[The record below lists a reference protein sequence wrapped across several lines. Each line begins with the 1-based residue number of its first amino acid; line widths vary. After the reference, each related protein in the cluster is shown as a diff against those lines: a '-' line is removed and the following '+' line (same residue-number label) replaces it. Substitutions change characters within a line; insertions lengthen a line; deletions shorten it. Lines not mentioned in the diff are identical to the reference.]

1 MATADT
7 TALDNQATPIA
18 NGLPNLFGLAQTP
31 VMRNLILGVAAALVL
46 ALMIGIWLWSQ
57 QPDYKVLFANFND
70 RDGGAIVASLQQQN
84 IPYKYS
90 ETGNAILVPANQVHD
105 ARLRLAAQG
114 LPKGGNVGF
123 ELMENQKLGT
133 SQFLEQVNFQ
143 RALEGELARS
153 IQSVSSVQSARVHL
167 AIPKSQVFI
176 RDQQKPSAS
185 VILNLY
191 PGRSLDQQ
199 QVSAMLHLIASS
211 IPDLSAK
218 NVTIVDQNGNLLSDP
233 NKQAANHGLDPNQL
247 KYVQEYQQNLVKR
260 IEALLSPIV
269 GASNIRAEATA
280 DIDFSKSEQAAE
292 TYRPNTPPEGAAIRS
307 QQSSETYNK
316 TPGQSGIP
324 GAVSNQPPV
333 PATAPIV
340 ASAATASSNANA
352 SGLTQKDSTTNYE
365 VDKTIRYTQQAMG
378 GVKRL
383 TVALLVNYKNEY
395 DKNGKATPR
404 PLTDLEKAQIT
415 ELVKDAIGFS
425 KDRGDSINLVNS
437 PFAPPEKEAIVDLPL
452 WKQPEMIQMAKEYG
466 RYLLV
471 FLVLAYLFFGYL
483 KPILYKIMGKDKA
496 TLEAA
501 AAAAEAEKAAK
512 EAAEAAAQEE
522 EEDSVVSLSEEA
534 AQIHHPG
541 SSYEN
546 NLTMARELA
555 KNDPRIVANVIKA
568 WMSNE

>member
-7 TALDNQATPIA
+7 TALDSTTPPVA

-31 VMRNLILGVAAALVL
+31 AMRNLLLGVAAALVL
-46 ALMIGIWLWSQ
+46 SLMVGVWLWSQ

-90 ETGNAILVPANQVHD
+90 ETGNAILVPSNQVHD

-260 IEALLSPIV
+260 IELLLTPIV
-269 GASNIRAEATA
+269 GANNIRAEATA

-292 TYRPNTPPEGAAIRS
+292 TYRPNTPPEGATIRS

-316 TPGQSGIP
+316 NPGQAGIP
-324 GAVSNQPPV
+324 GALSNQPPV

-340 ASAATASSNANA
+340 ASGATTASNATAN
-352 SGLTQKDSTTNYE
+352 GLTQKDSTTNYE

-404 PLTDLEKAQIT
+404 PLSDIEKAQIT
-415 ELVKDAIGFS
+415 DLVKDAIGFS

-483 KPILYKIMGKDKA
+483 KPILYKIMGKDKE
-496 TLEAA
+496 TLAAA

-512 EAAEAAAQEE
+512 EAAEAAAAEE
-522 EEDSVVSLSEEA
+522 EEDAVVNLSEEA
-534 AQIHHPG
+534 SQASHPS
-541 SSYEN
+541 SSYET

-555 KNDPRIVANVIKA
+555 KNDPRVVANVIKA

>member
-1 MATADT
+1 M
-7 TALDNQATPIA
+7 
-18 NGLPNLFGLAQTP
+18 
-31 VMRNLILGVAAALVL
+31 
-46 ALMIGIWLWSQ
+46 
-57 QPDYKVLFANFND
+57 
-70 RDGGAIVASLQQQN
+70 
-84 IPYKYS
+84 
-90 ETGNAILVPANQVHD
+90 
-105 ARLRLAAQG
+105 
-114 LPKGGNVGF
+114 
-123 ELMENQKLGT
+123 
-133 SQFLEQVNFQ
+133 
-143 RALEGELARS
+143 
-153 IQSVSSVQSARVHL
+153 
-167 AIPKSQVFI
+167 
-176 RDQQKPSAS
+176 
-185 VILNLY
+185 NLY

-260 IEALLSPIV
+260 IEALLTPIV
-269 GASNIRAEATA
+269 GANNIRAEATA

-307 QQSSETYNK
+307 QQSSESYNK
-316 TPGQSGIP
+316 GTNPSGVP
-324 GAVSNQPPV
+324 GALTNQPPV

-340 ASAATASSNANA
+340 ASGAATASNAA
-352 SGLTQKDSTTNYE
+352 ATGLTQKDSTTNYE

-378 GVKRL
+378 GLKRL

-404 PLTDLEKAQIT
+404 PLTDIEKAQIT

-471 FLVLAYLFFGYL
+471 FLVLAYLFFGFL
-483 KPILYKIMGKDKA
+483 KPILYKIMGKDKE
-496 TLEAA
+496 TLAAA
-501 AAAAEAEKAAK
+501 AAAAEAEKAAL
-512 EAAEAAAQEE
+512 EAQAAAE
-522 EEDSVVSLSEEA
+522 EEDEDAVVSLSDEA
-534 AQIHHPG
+534 SHAAHPS
-541 SSYEN
+541 SSYET
-546 NLTMARELA
+546 NLTLAREFA